1 MGRQKIR
8 GHRSGN
14 GDQVRKWGIRNQK
27 LDGNQK
33 LDETRNWESG
43 HWGQR
48 PSKPM
53 MRRWGGSHGPPALG
67 GSRRCG
73 RGGTAHQVAL
83 GGDTDKNEVI
93 ANSDLLSF

>member
-27 LDGNQK
+27 LDGNRK
-33 LDETRNWESG
+33 LGVRTL
-43 HWGQR
+43 GQR

-53 MRRWGGSHGPPALG
+53 MRRWGGSHDPQP
-67 GSRRCG
+67 
-73 RGGTAHQVAL
+73 RGTVGAVV
-83 GGDTDKNEVI
+83 GEG
-93 ANSDLLSF
+93 LLTR

>member
-27 LDGNQK
+27 LM
-33 LDETRNWESG
+33 ETGNWESG

-53 MRRWGGSHGPPALG
+53 MRRWGGSHDPQPWGTG
-67 GSRRCG
+67 GAVVG
-73 RGGTAHQVAL
+73 EG
-83 GGDTDKNEVI
+83 
-93 ANSDLLSF
+93 LLTR